1 MDLLCLLRK
10 NIDPKSWK
18 GNILKLHF
26 LGFAITYNVLDY
38 FKAKVRKL
46 STLSLWG
53 LSLSFSPILGPSQK
67 GKKNQGS
74 NLWVLEYCVVSCM
87 KQFPRKEL
95 LYNYIRTAD
104 QVLIKFHS

>member
-1 MDLLCLLRK
+1 MGLLCLLRK

-26 LGFAITYNVLDY
+26 LGLAITYNVLDY

-53 LSLSFSPILGPSQK
+53 LNLPFSPIQGPSQK
-67 GKKNQGS
+67 RKKNQGS

-87 KQFPRKEL
+87 KQFPGKEL

-104 QVLIKFHS
+104 QVLIKFHN